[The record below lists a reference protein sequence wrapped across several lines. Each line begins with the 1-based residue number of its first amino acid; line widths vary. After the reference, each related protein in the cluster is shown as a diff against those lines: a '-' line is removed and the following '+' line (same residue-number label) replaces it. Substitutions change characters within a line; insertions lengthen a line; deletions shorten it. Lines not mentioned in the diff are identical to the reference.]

1 MIESLNTHR
10 RTPVG
15 AKLARER
22 GLTFSIDVDYQ
33 TAFASK
39 LRSYRGCGDQMFIDR
54 RIFPDK
60 NTRTLYGA
68 MIGVNCAQAC
78 EEFP

>member
-1 MIESLNTHR
+1 VIQGGS
-10 RTPVG
+10 G
-15 AKLARER
+15 LARES
-22 GLTFSIDVDYQ
+22 GVSGNINIDCAA
-33 TAFASK
+33 AFASK
-39 LRSYRGCGDQMFIDR
+39 PAPTLDPLC
-54 RIFPDK
+54 FPDK